1 MKKYREYNT
10 DIYVQEQG
18 GASIRLLQSSVKTQL
33 STLYSE
39 EGLVRALMNCS
50 YFTSTYVL
58 GRNQGDLFNITHSD
72 DEVYCDLAI
81 KKDGTFKA
89 GQLHSWDFTNDV
101 VCGFSPCAILINEG
115 QDVQLISTAFYPTSA
130 LNKKEPLSA
139 LAVLSSGR
147 CVMMVCNGRST
158 NNAGLTPLEFREFA
172 RKHYDNISVFAI
184 LDGGGSAELV
194 VDGDIQFKPTDGQER
209 PMFNGIAFVEEY
221 KQRPFMPRRAR
232 AGVDG
237 NPIFYGSKFQPY
249 QKNPLPNC
257 VAMAAGRSTEIAGV
271 SIIKELPSRNAVNW
285 FTDSKWGKGTE
296 PKPGAVL
303 VWGGTL
309 GHVAVVE
316 VDTGSSL
323 IISQSNYT
331 RKDPATM
338 DANIY
343 QSIEIPYPVVGKIT
357 PKIGLKFLGYLYNP
371 HAADIRK
378 ARDPKVDQVEVLSGS
393 LRARDAADGNWYRGR
408 FAAPGI
414 YNVLDK
420 VETAGYLW
428 LKLWDGFW
436 IASNDSANWT
446 KIYPGEE
453 IPEPIPEPEPLPDG
467 KDELIEKLKADISE
481 LQTKVKDDEIKISVL
496 KADIQALNS
505 EIAVR
510 DGRIEEAAS
519 LITGLSKKLTDIR
532 EIVKEV

>member
-89 GQLHSWDFTNDV
+89 GQLHSWDFADDV

-184 LDGGGSAELV
+184 LDGGGSAELI
-194 VDGDIQFKPTDGQER
+194 VDGDIQF
-209 PMFNGIAFVEEY
+209 
-221 KQRPFMPRRAR
+221 
-232 AGVDG
+232 
-237 NPIFYGSKFQPY
+237 
-249 QKNPLPNC
+249 
-257 VAMAAGRSTEIAGV
+257 
-271 SIIKELPSRNAVNW
+271 
-285 FTDSKWGKGTE
+285 
-296 PKPGAVL
+296 
-303 VWGGTL
+303 
-309 GHVAVVE
+309 
-316 VDTGSSL
+316 
-323 IISQSNYT
+323 
-331 RKDPATM
+331 
-338 DANIY
+338 
-343 QSIEIPYPVVGKIT
+343 
-357 PKIGLKFLGYLYNP
+357 
-371 HAADIRK
+371 
-378 ARDPKVDQVEVLSGS
+378 
-393 LRARDAADGNWYRGR
+393 
-408 FAAPGI
+408 
-414 YNVLDK
+414 
-420 VETAGYLW
+420 
-428 LKLWDGFW
+428 
-436 IASNDSANWT
+436 
-446 KIYPGEE
+446 
-453 IPEPIPEPEPLPDG
+453 
-467 KDELIEKLKADISE
+467 
-481 LQTKVKDDEIKISVL
+481 
-496 KADIQALNS
+496 
-505 EIAVR
+505 
-510 DGRIEEAAS
+510 
-519 LITGLSKKLTDIR
+519 
-532 EIVKEV
+532 